1 MHEIQPR
8 SATRSRVLPW
18 HGPLLALVL
27 AACVWGIGVDAR
39 AVTPDS
45 PEVRKVVD
53 KAFAF
58 LETAEDKR
66 LGGKCL
72 IGLAFVKDGK
82 DEAHGQVAAAVAAC
96 QAATKGEPAA
106 IQSDIYS
113 TGIAIIFLCSLNPSK
128 YNEEINKLLK
138 SLELRQKI
146 HGGWGYPNKDTG
158 DTSMTQYAVL
168 SAWEVSKV
176 GFAVDLPSMERVADW
191 LLRTQDPDGNW
202 GYQGRVADSGRLIK
216 QDSARNAMTAAGL
229 GSTYIVADLLQLT
242 DPPPP
247 PDPTLPAALKLV
259 RQGAKREPLTEKVS
273 LKSLQRA
280 TKNGNDW
287 MRKKYKIDP
296 DGFTHYYLYAL
307 ERYQSFQELAEGRAV
322 KEPKWYNDGF
332 AFLRRTQDDA
342 GSWNSKAGPGP
353 DTAFGVLFLL
363 RSTKKSIDRSRTL
376 SGGALLAGRGLPGN
390 IEQVEI
396 RGHRIV
402 AKEPDRSVTQ
412 LLDDLDKPESSQRA
426 DLLAD
431 PEQLISLLQNV
442 PASERVRYL
451 ARLQTLAVG
460 STPEV
465 RELAVRTLGRLREL
479 ETAPTLIAALADPD
493 WRVVRAA
500 DDGLFL
506 VSRGVGSSSLGDGP
520 SEKDRSAAVRRWRG
534 WLAQVRPDLAKA
546 IE

>member
-1 MHEIQPR
+1 MHEIQRRLAPWPC
-8 SATRSRVLPW
+8 ALPW
-18 HGPLLALVL
+18 RALPLTLVL
-27 AACVWGIGVDAR
+27 ASFFLGVGVDAW

-58 LETAEDKR
+58 LEQAEDAR

-82 DEAHGQVAAAVAAC
+82 DEGHPKVAAAVAAC
-96 QAATKGEPAA
+96 QATTKGEPAA
-106 IQSDIYS
+106 IKSDIYS

-146 HGGWGYPNKDTG
+146 HGGWGYPTKDTG

-168 SAWEVSKV
+168 SAWEVSKA
-176 GFAVDLPSMERVADW
+176 GFAVNLESMEKVAEW

-202 GYQGRVADSGRLIK
+202 GYQGRESDSSKLIK
-216 QDSARNAMTAAGL
+216 QDSAKHAMTAAGL

-242 DPPPP
+242 DPPLP
-247 PDPTLPAALKLV
+247 PDPTLPAAMKLV
-259 RQGAKREPLTEKVS
+259 RQGAKRQPLTEKVS
-273 LKSLQRA
+273 LKALQRA

-296 DGFTHYYLYAL
+296 EGFTHYYLYAL
-307 ERYQSFQELAEGRAV
+307 ERYQSFQELGEGRTI

-342 GSWNSKAGPGP
+342 GSWNSKAGLGP

-363 RSTKKSIDRSRTL
+363 RSAKKSIDRSRTL
-376 SGGALLAGRGLPGN
+376 SSGTLVAGRGLPGN
-390 IEQVEI
+390 VEQVEI
-396 RGHRIV
+396 RGRRIV
-402 AKEPDRSVTQ
+402 AKENDRSLVQ
-412 LLDDLDKPESSQRA
+412 LLNALDKPESSQRA

-431 PEQLISLLQNV
+431 PEQLISLLQTV
-442 PASERVRYL
+442 PASERGGHL

-460 STPEV
+460 STPDV
-465 RELAVRTLGRLREL
+465 RELAVHTLGRLRAL
-479 ETAPTLIAALADPD
+479 ESAPTLIAALADPD

-500 DDGLFL
+500 DDGLLL
-506 VSRGVGSSSLGDGP
+506 VSRSVGSSSLGNGP
-520 SEKDRSAAVRRWRG
+520 NEKDRGAAVRRWRG
-534 WLAQVRPDLAKA
+534 WLAQVRPDLAQA